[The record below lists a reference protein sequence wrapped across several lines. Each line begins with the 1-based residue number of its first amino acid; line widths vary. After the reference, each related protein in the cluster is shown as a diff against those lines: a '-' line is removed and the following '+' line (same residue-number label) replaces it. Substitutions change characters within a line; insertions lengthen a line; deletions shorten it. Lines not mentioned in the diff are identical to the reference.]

1 MAAIAHCYEMQEL
14 SPCLMLNISVQERQ
28 VIRFTWD
35 EENEGS
41 NPSTETI
48 LGSSQ
53 VGKALDFGSSIS
65 QVRVLPP
72 QPNFQAEWQ
81 KWHLVGLIS
90 RRIQVR
96 VLSPQP
102 IMGLQLSW
110 ESACLA
116 HRRSR
121 VQLSSVPPFAFLT
134 QWSECLFD
142 IQKVA
147 GSNPAESTKI
157 KFIYLCGHN
166 SIGRVSA
173 FQAECCEFD
182 SRCSLHKILCL
193 QLRRTEQQPPKLQV
207 RSSNLFKHARWIRT
221 SVGQRVWLITASSLV
236 RLQADPPNFKTEWQ
250 TLWT

>member
-53 VGKALDFGSSIS
+53 AGKALDFGSSIS

-72 QPNFQAEWQ
+72 HPNFQAEWQ

-90 RRIQVR
+90 RRIQVQ

-110 ESACLA
+110 ESACFA

-121 VQLSSVPPFAFLT
+121 VQLSSVPPLCFL
-134 QWSECLFD
+134 S
-142 IQKVA
+142 
-147 GSNPAESTKI
+147 
-157 KFIYLCGHN
+157 
-166 SIGRVSA
+166 
-173 FQAECCEFD
+173 
-182 SRCSLHKILCL
+182 
-193 QLRRTEQQPPKLQV
+193 
-207 RSSNLFKHARWIRT
+207 
-221 SVGQRVWLITASSLV
+221 SVGQSICSTCRRSQVQIRQETPKSVITPAV
-236 RLQADPPNFKTEWQ
+236 MCREQGNHAI
-250 TLWT
+250 